1 MDRGINLFTHSTM
14 MKNYLQIAAL
24 SVLLQ
29 FGSVLPILA
38 QQQYTLQE
46 CIDYAMEHNLS
57 VQSME
62 LNVQL
67 GQVNSLQSKL
77 ELLPSINGSANY
89 GYNWGRSINPETN
102 FVTRQQQANGFGSLS
117 ASLNLFN
124 GVQVYNTIKQ
134 NNANLEVSQ
143 YDLETERNIVI
154 LAVISHYTNVIFN
167 KELLENAK
175 SQLLSTTTQLDRTRK
190 QVDVGALPISSLMD
204 MQAQQA
210 GNEVTV
216 INAENALTLSFLQL
230 KQAMMLPG
238 NVELDVVIPEVELS
252 KSDIEGLKAQEVYEI
267 AESTMPEVKSAD
279 MQIESAVHGIAI
291 AKGNYYP
298 RLTLSGG
305 INTNYSSLIA
315 DRGLV
320 ERNGV
325 FTNVPIGFVQATNE
339 TVLSNPVEG
348 FETLDYPLGQI
359 LSDNF
364 GQSISLGLSIPIFNK
379 YQANSAVQRAK
390 ITKDRADIIAEQTR
404 QNLRQTIETAYT
416 DVFSSGK
423 SYQSSLKQVEAQTEA
438 FRATK
443 QRYDNG
449 AANYTEFELAQNNL
463 FRAKSDL
470 LRAKYSFIFKLKIL
484 DFYQGKPID
493 F

>member
-1 MDRGINLFTHSTM
+1 MDKGNSLLTHSTM
-14 MKNYLQIAAL
+14 INKRLKVILLAI
-24 SVLLQ
+24 LLQ
-29 FGSVLPILA
+29 FCGILPIIA

-46 CIDYAMEHNLS
+46 CIDYAMEHNLN
-57 VQSME
+57 VQSQQ
-62 LNVQL
+62 LNVKIDE
-67 GQVNSLQSKL
+67 VNSLQSKL
-77 ELLPSINGSANY
+77 ELLPSVNGSANY
-89 GYNWGRSINPETN
+89 GYNWGRSVNPETN
-102 FVTRQQQANGFGSLS
+102 LVTRQQQANGFGSLS

-124 GVQVYNTIKQ
+124 GVQTYNTIKQ
-134 NNANLEVSQ
+134 NNANLQASQ
-143 YDLETERNIVI
+143 YDLETEKNNVI
-154 LAVISHYTNVIFN
+154 LNVISFYTGVIFN

-175 SQLLSTTTQLDRTRK
+175 SQLLSTTTQLERTRK
-190 QVDVGALPISSLMD
+190 QVDAGALPISSLMN

-210 GNEVTV
+210 ANEVTV
-216 INAENALTLSFLQL
+216 INAENALTLSYLQL

-238 NVELDVVIPEVELS
+238 NVDLDIVVPEIELS
-252 KSDIEGLKAQEVYEI
+252 EADVEGLKAQEVYEI
-267 AESTMPEVKSAD
+267 AETTMPEVKSAD
-279 MQIESAVHGIAI
+279 MQIESAQRGIAI

-305 INTNYSSLIA
+305 ISTNYSSLIA

-320 ERNGV
+320 ERNGI
-325 FTNVPIGFVQATNE
+325 FTNVPIGFVQGTNE
-339 TVLSNPVEG
+339 TVLSNPIEG
-348 FETLDYPLGQI
+348 FTTVDYPFSQI

-390 ITKDRADIIAEQTR
+390 ISKDRADIFAEQTR
-404 QNLRQTIETAYT
+404 QNLRQNIETAYT

-443 QRYDNG
+443 QRYDSG
-449 AANYTEFELAQNNL
+449 AASYAEFELAQNNL
-463 FRAKSDL
+463 SQSRSDL
-470 LRAKYSFIFKLKIL
+470 RRAKYSFIFKLKIL